1 MAKSEKEQEK
11 QAVSQSGGA
20 APVRADSISTEL
32 DELVTVVLEVWG
44 RGVGQG
50 RTRLAGEATERILQ
64 SFIY

>member
-1 MAKSEKEQEK
+1 MAKREKEQEK

-44 RGVGQG
+44 RGYGKAEQG
-50 RTRLAGEATERILQ
+50 ILLDHRVQ
-64 SFIY
+64 QRDEVC